1 MPDGSSYKLLR
12 RFCDVRPTEIRIT
25 LCLFS
30 YFFLIALSFYITKP
44 VKENFL
50 IGVTPGWWPYAELI
64 TAGLIGCV
72 VAFDA
77 KLLKRL
83 PRRNYFFGLSVFF
96 ALCLP
101 VFGVLFDIQ
110 VQGSALGVDA
120 PVPLLNAVRKSWPV
134 PVIVFSLWSDIF
146 IAMSVTHFWVTVND
160 TLRLFQAKRLIG
172 FFVTGGLLGG
182 IAGSLLTSVLAP
194 SIGPSNLLLV
204 CPAVLVLTLPIIQSI
219 YSERSGYR
227 LSQEYTRSGSRHRTS
242 YWQGIRAVGESRYVR
257 ILAGVL
263 ASGMVAGSLINYQFK
278 IVIRKEIPGD
288 IQRTAFLGS
297 FFLAILILSAVFHLT
312 ATGRILNKFGIR
324 AGLLVAPSLLLVAL
338 LSVFVLPAA
347 GLMAWACMIRGSD
360 KTFDSTISQSVRELL
375 YIPIPG
381 HIKYEAKIFIDMF
394 INKFSV
400 GLGAVLFLVLYR
412 VSSFPLKS
420 TATQIRELGM
430 MVILFT
436 AIWIVLVG
444 IIYQEYL
451 NAVKKDLTRKWE
463 DAETIVARHV
473 DLDATRL
480 ILDTLQ
486 SRDKSP
492 TLYAMNLFQLFQK
505 QKLSPELIRA
515 LSHKEDELKARSM
528 DSLVD
533 VGGEV
538 LYRGI
543 EEEMAESDVGSMVQ
557 EVMELDSYESIMSR
571 RFIDFARNRTASEV
585 ERMEMARLISLMPST
600 PEVIRCLECLLQDE
614 SPDVLHYAL
623 SGATVHLR
631 RELMPL
637 IIPLLGNAATRQMA
651 EDTLAAYGP
660 GIEAMLKR
668 HLQNRQEHLK
678 VRSSIPKVLAS
689 FGDQKSADIL
699 IAELAQGEAEMEQE
713 LVEALYRIHSNNPGI
728 HFRKKKVLPSVLS
741 LIRKSYEGFLHS
753 PGGSQAAAEPLQH
766 SISDIR
772 IKRIFDL
779 LALIY
784 PSEDIVKAYQNLLQ
798 GTRTSVDYSLEL
810 LDNIIDW
817 DIKVFLFPI
826 LQDLPP
832 DEREERLRKLAES
845 LDKQIVWKEP
855 ESAV

>member
-1 MPDGSSYKLLR
+1 MPDGSLYKLLR
-12 RFCDVRPTEIRIT
+12 RFCDIRPTETRMA

-50 IGVTPGWWPYAELI
+50 IGVAPGWWPYADLI

-72 VAFDA
+72 VALDA
-77 KLLKRL
+77 RLLKRL
-83 PRRNYFFGLSVFF
+83 SRRNYFFCLSVLF

-101 VFGVLFDIQ
+101 VFGFIFDIQ
-110 VQGSALGVDA
+110 VHGSAFGVNA
-120 PVPLLNAVRKSWPV
+120 PAPLLNSVRKSWPA

-146 IAMSVTHFWVTVND
+146 IAMSVTHFWVAVND
-160 TLRLFQAKRLIG
+160 TLHLFQAKRLIG
-172 FFVTGGLLGG
+172 FLVTGGLLGG
-182 IAGSLLTSVLAP
+182 IAGSLLTSVLVG
-194 SIGPSNLLLV
+194 SIGPSKLLLL
-204 CPAVLVLTLPIIQSI
+204 CPAVLILTLPIIESI
-219 YSERSGYR
+219 YSERSGHR
-227 LSQEYTRSGSRHRTS
+227 ISLESTRGGGHPQAS
-242 YWQGIRAVGESRYVR
+242 YWQGIRALGESRYVR
-257 ILAGVL
+257 VLAGVL

-278 IVIRKEIPGD
+278 IVVRKEIPGD
-288 IQRTAFLGS
+288 IQRTAFLSS
-297 FFLAILILSAVFHLT
+297 FFLVILILSAVFHMT

-338 LSVFVLPAA
+338 LSVFALPAA

-394 INKFSV
+394 VNKFSV
-400 GLGAVLFLVLYR
+400 GLGAVLFLVLYKA
-412 VSSFPLKS
+412 SSFQLKS
-420 TATQIRELGM
+420 TATQIRELGI
-430 MVILFT
+430 VVFLFT
-436 AIWIVLVG
+436 ALWIVLVW
-444 IIYQEYL
+444 IIYSEYL
-451 NAVKKDLTRKWE
+451 NAVKRDLSRKWE

-538 LYRGI
+538 LYHGI
-543 EEEMAESDVGSMVQ
+543 EEAIAEADVGTMVQ
-557 EVMELDSYESIMSR
+557 EVMELDSYESIMGR

-585 ERMEMARLISLMPST
+585 ERMEMARLISLMPAT
-600 PEVIRCLECLLQDE
+600 PEVLRCLEFLLRDE

-623 SGATVHLR
+623 SGAAVHLR
-631 RELMPL
+631 KELVPL
-637 IIPLLGNAATRQMA
+637 IISLLGNTACRQMA
-651 EDTLAAYGP
+651 EEALAAYGP
-660 GIEAMLKR
+660 GIEAMLKK
-668 HLQNRQEHLK
+668 HLQNRGEHLK

-699 IAELAQGEAEMEQE
+699 IAELARGEADMEQE

-728 HFRKKKVLPSVLS
+728 HFREKKVIPSVLL
-741 LIRKSYEGFLHS
+741 LIRRSYSSFLLS
-753 PGGSQAAAEPLQH
+753 PGGSQA

-784 PSEDIVKAYQNLLQ
+784 PSEDIVKAYQNLLK

-810 LDNIIDW
+810 LDNILDW

-832 DEREERLRKLAES
+832 DEREERLTKLAES
-845 LDKQIVWKEP
+845 LDKRVVWKEP
-855 ESAV
+855 ENTV